1 MPRAF
6 LKKKSLYD
14 RFKDEHGHTNP
25 IKAMRAGHQW
35 SNPIIR
41 HKREKGANAWIKS
54 FQGRKHVRKLSRF
67 NAMLE
72 EGKVDELVC
81 KYYGNTLEFPD
92 GTKVKVYPSIA
103 TTKSMP
109 ANFVVT
115 GAMSDFP
122 GPYGFALYGYGKD
135 IPKYARYTVPGRL
148 LCKDG
153 HVLKDYF
160 INSDTGMS
168 AYNMPTRFQST
179 YDKVIDRLVELY
191 TDDELEYISDNY
203 DVADDVESLHSVED
217 IVQRINDWFAS
228 NYN

>member
-14 RFKDEHGHTNP
+14 QFKDEHGHTNP
-25 IKAMRAGHQW
+25 IKAMRAEHQW

-41 HKREKGANAWIKS
+41 HKREKGANRWIKS
-54 FQGRKHVRKLSRF
+54 FQGKRHVHKLSRF

-92 GTKVKVYPSIA
+92 GKKVKVYPSID
-103 TTKSMP
+103 TTENRP

-122 GPYGFALYGYGKD
+122 GPYGFALFGYGKD

-153 HVLKDYF
+153 HILKDF
-160 INSDTGMS
+160 FVGGNRL
-168 AYNMPTRFQST
+168 YNKPTR
-179 YDKVIDRLVELY
+179 YDVIFDEVVDRLAEIY
-191 TDDELEYISDNY
+191 TDEELDFISGNY
-203 DVADDVESLHSVED
+203 DIAGD
-217 IVQRINDWFAS
+217 IDTLYSASEIVDRVNDWFTS
-228 NYN
+228 NYEE